1 MLREFCSIVFF
12 YSSTFY
18 QLPFFAETRR
28 NKIDKKVPALY
39 IISSLKWGICKG
51 EKSIMNLI
59 SQYKGLRKENYVL
72 CFGRFVTAMGAMV
85 RPMLTM
91 ICSQSLNDIFC
102 SSAFSFN
109 CNHTLF
115 LHSFQ

>member
-1 MLREFCSIVFF
+1 
-12 YSSTFY
+12 
-18 QLPFFAETRR
+18 
-28 NKIDKKVPALY
+28 
-39 IISSLKWGICKG
+39 
-51 EKSIMNLI
+51 MNLI

-102 SSAFSFN
+102 S
-109 CNHTLF
+109 LG
-115 LHSFQ
+115 